1 MIEEFNGIFYLLFFL
16 IHFLIYAV
24 YAIRAVVKTK
34 GFIDQYGMD
43 DSSAGMVRFFGAP
56 FIASFLMALYLL
68 FIREEGIEGTWGFFV
83 LIFAQ
88 NLFYFIIGFYT
99 YYIDKLGHND
109 KTTNE
114 GVIAS
119 GVLTILSAILCY
131 GLADKI
137 YI

>member
-1 MIEEFNGIFYLLFFL
+1 MIEKFNGILFL
-16 IHFLIYAV
+16 IVFIVHFIVYAV
-24 YAIRAVVKTK
+24 YAIRAVFKTK
-34 GFIDQYGMD
+34 SFIDQYGMD
-43 DSSAGMVRFFGAP
+43 DSSASMVRFFGAP
-56 FIASFLMALYLL
+56 FIASFLMALYIL
-68 FIREEGIEGTWGFFV
+68 FIRDGGIDGTWGFFV

-88 NLFYFIIGFYT
+88 NLLYFIIGIYTFY
-99 YYIDKLGHND
+99 INKLGHNE

-119 GVLTILSAILCY
+119 GVLTILSAVLCY